1 LSLKSNLKLLN
12 YYFELPLE
20 ERKNTNPIQCDV
32 NGDLSMQYIAT
43 ALQEYHKK
51 RNFVKTPEPQG
62 STEQKSKKDS
72 DLSFVVQKH
81 DATRYEM
88 FLD

>member
-1 LSLKSNLKLLN
+1 
-12 YYFELPLE
+12 
-20 ERKNTNPIQCDV
+20 
-32 NGDLSMQYIAT
+32 MQYIAT

-51 RNFVKTPEPQG
+51 RNFAKTPEAQG

-81 DATRYEM
+81 DATRLHYVYRLETKKGAGGV
-88 FLD
+88 LKSRAVPKGVSSDPKIKRLAVN